1 MAPLYGLRNSCDLCY
16 SSKLRCSREK
26 PACARCRKN
35 GTICT
40 YSPTKRPGRRRKVA
54 TVSGADQADPS
65 YSTNAESIVASTEE
79 MRFNQTTS
87 AVSHEVPPSTCANP
101 HPLSPAP
108 QWDVSSIVMNDEDF
122 EQFVGVWDS
131 LGPPAMLDTNLS
143 NVDPSATPINNTIL
157 HLPVGDVAHTTNEDR
172 WLTLEPI
179 GEGFNIPDH
188 PAAPGSGS
196 QNTDQSSSSPD
207 SSWLPNSAQF
217 SAECVSLKRW
227 TSSSR
232 SLLLFSDA
240 SEQGL
245 TDVQCLCHTAVV
257 NLQFHRK
264 RACNIKPA
272 VALEACLHLQRL
284 LHWTWSIHKE
294 CHSCRDDDLVKF
306 IVAGIT
312 NQVVGIYRTIIG
324 DNAKG
329 LHGRARSATHGTN
342 GLSGLGMQ
350 TQRSLFD
357 WTSLSFGSKII
368 DGPAKIAFLR
378 RLVGLKLRQIG
389 RLLEDLLDRKSCGRG
404 KELAQPLRLLVSGI
418 LERLNVTVGMLSTL
432 E

>member
-1 MAPLYGLRNSCDLCY
+1 MVPLYGLRNSCDLCN

-35 GTICT
+35 GGICT

-54 TVSGADQADPS
+54 TVSGAVQADPS
-65 YSTNAESIVASTEE
+65 YSTNAESVVAIMEE

-87 AVSHEVPPSTCANP
+87 AVSRELPPSTYASS
-101 HPLSPAP
+101 HPLNPAP
-108 QWDVSSIVMNDEDF
+108 QWDVSSIVMDDEDF
-122 EQFVGVWDS
+122 EKFIGVLNS
-131 LGPPAMLDTNLS
+131 LGPPAMLDMDLS
-143 NVDPSATPINNTIL
+143 NVDPLATPTNNTIL
-157 HLPVGDVAHTTNEDR
+157 HLPVDDVAHATNEDH

-179 GEGFNIPDH
+179 GEGFDIPDH
-188 PAAPGSGS
+188 PAAPGSSS
-196 QNTDQSSSSPD
+196 QNTDQSSSLPD

-217 SAECVSLKRW
+217 SAECISLKRW

-232 SLLLFSDA
+232 SLLLFNDA

-245 TDVQCLCHTAVV
+245 TDMQCLCHIAVA

-264 RACNIKPA
+264 SVCNIQPA

-294 CHSCRDDDLVKF
+294 CHSCRDDDLVNF
-306 IVAGIT
+306 IVAGIA
-312 NQVVGIYRTIIG
+312 NQVVGIYRTII
-324 DNAKG
+324 DSNAKG
-329 LHGRARSATHGTN
+329 LHGRARSATHSTN
-342 GLSGLGMQ
+342 RLSGSRMQ

-368 DGPAKIAFLR
+368 HGPAKIAFLR

-389 RLLEDLLDRKSCGRG
+389 CLLEDLLDRKGSELGR
-404 KELAQPLRLLVSGI
+404 ELAQPLRLLVSGI
-418 LERLNVTVGMLSTL
+418 LGRLNVTAGMLSTL